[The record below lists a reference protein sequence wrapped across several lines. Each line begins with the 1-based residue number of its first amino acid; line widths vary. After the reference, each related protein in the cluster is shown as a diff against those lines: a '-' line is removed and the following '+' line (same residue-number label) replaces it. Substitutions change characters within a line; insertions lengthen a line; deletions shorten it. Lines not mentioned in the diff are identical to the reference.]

1 MIKHI
6 FSWIRLLT
14 IRRKEPFLSFY
25 KLLGFLPNDVAFY
38 ELAVLHK
45 SSTIKTND
53 GRYLNNERLE
63 FLGDA
68 ILNAIIADILY
79 QRFQGKREGFLTN
92 TRSKIVQRET
102 LNRIATELGLNKL
115 IAISGNPI
123 HNKHIFGNA
132 FEALIGAIYLDQG
145 YEKCKLFIEQK
156 VVKEFIDLEKIA
168 MKEVNF
174 KSKLIEWGQKKKIIV
189 EFELIEQNGEL
200 TNMPV
205 FQTKIIIG
213 GIAVGFGEGN
223 SKKESQQKAAK
234 VALKKIKSEP
244 GFWESSQE
252 NLVLSDNDGHEN

>member
-25 KLLGFLPNDVAFY
+25 KLLGFLPNDITFY

-79 QRFQGKREGFLTN
+79 QRFEGKREGFLTN

-102 LNRIATELGLNKL
+102 LNQVALQIGLDKF
-115 IAISGNPI
+115 IAISGNTI
-123 HNKHIFGNA
+123 HNKHIYGNA

-145 YEKCKLFIEQK
+145 YEKCKFFIERK
-156 VVKEFIDLEKIA
+156 VMKEFIDLEKIVR
-168 MKEVNF
+168 KEVNF
-174 KSKLIEWGQKKKIIV
+174 KSKLIEWSQKKKITV

-205 FQTKIIIG
+205 FQTKIIVG
-213 GIAVGFGEGN
+213 GIDVGFGEGN

-234 VALKKIKSEP
+234 VALKRIKSESKI
-244 GFWESSQE
+244 WE
-252 NLVLSDNDGHEN
+252 LSKEDVSNKGVNEP